1 MIRSLILLNL
11 INVLDGVVTLFG
23 CSIFGTH
30 IEANPFLRENLV
42 MGILLIKIPVVLLV
56 SWVAWEY
63 NKRTEV
69 EQIFL
74 ERMVIIMGLLLCAVV
89 LFNCYL
95 MLSWI

>member
-11 INVLDGVVTLFG
+11 INVVDGIFTLFG
-23 CSIFGTH
+23 ASIFGAG
-30 IEANPFLRENLV
+30 IEANPYLRENLV
-42 MGILLIKIPVVLLV
+42 VGIMLIKIPVVLLV
-56 SWVAWEY
+56 SWIAWEY

-69 EQIFL
+69 EQLFL

-89 LFNCYL
+89 LFNCSL